1 MPPPPW
7 NPGAIAESC
16 DFPLSV
22 SGRLLVD
29 ASRSPF
35 YWASDTH
42 WPLFWHYSP
51 DELSELLDDRVALGF
66 TAIAMSLVAFS
77 DAPNANGDHTFAD
90 SAALEPNEAYFQHV
104 DTVLDELERRN
115 LAVYLVVLW
124 WNQIKGTS
132 SPYAVDPSLDT
143 CYTYGR
149 TLGQRWRERRNLVWV
164 WAPSPDRRASSS
176 SSSSASA
183 SHWPHTP

>member
-1 MPPPPW
+1 MPS
-7 NPGAIAESC
+7 EC
-16 DFPLSV
+16 
-22 SGRLLVD
+22 
-29 ASRSPF
+29 
-35 YWASDTH
+35 
-42 WPLFWHYSP
+42 
-51 DELSELLDDRVALGF
+51 LSELESVFERKDDC
-66 TAIAMSLVAFS
+66 
-77 DAPNANGDHTFAD
+77 APM
-90 SAALEPNEAYFQHV
+90 AASV
-104 DTVLDELERRN
+104 RLDELERRN

-176 SSSSASA
+176 SSSSSSA
-183 SHWPHTP
+183 SHWPPTP